1 MRTREEAIDDMI
13 LALMYLTRF
22 NDGEGR
28 LEDGRDLF

>member
-1 MRTREEAIDDMI
+1 MRTRDEAIDDMI

-28 LEDGRDLF
+28 PFN